1 MGEVISV
8 KVDIDFEEGFELS
21 HNVSPEEAL
30 KAVLKEIKN
39 LSFEELEIELEYEDG
54 NVYEYVIGED
64 EEDEEDEDEDDDD
77 EED

>member
-64 EEDEEDEDEDDDD
+64 EEDDEDEDDDD